1 MTKKN
6 EQIYNCIK
14 GTGSK
19 REREGKRQIRTN
31 KKREENKN
39 HIRNQNLH
47 LRFSYR
53 KGNVEKNTEE
63 FDKQKW

>member
-1 MTKKN
+1 MNKF
-6 EQIYNCIK
+6 IIVLK
-14 GTGSK
+14 GLVVK
-19 REREGKRQIRTN
+19 EREREGKRQIRTN

-53 KGNVEKNTEE
+53 KGNVKKNTEE